1 MSKNRHCPYFRH
13 CWDDCSDCEHSIRYN
28 KLHGKVRRRDKK
40 IEKLENELEEM
51 VCKLECLLCHGTG
64 GKLSKSSYPLKTM
77 ETAVTDYVQ
86 DCCDEDRKEAVRAFA
101 GELCAGRVENDPV
114 VTAVKSLAKEWGVLT

>member
-1 MSKNRHCPYFRH
+1 MSKNRHCPYFQH
-13 CWDDCSDCEHSIRYN
+13 CWDDCLGCEHSNRYN
-28 KLHGKVRRRDKK
+28 KLHEKVKRRDKK
-40 IEKLENELEEM
+40 IKKLEEELEET

-64 GKLSKSSYPLKTM
+64 GKLSKSSYTLKTM

-86 DCCDEDRKEAVRAFA
+86 ECCDEERKEAVRTFVS
-101 GELCAGRVENDPV
+101 ELCAGRVGNDPV